1 VRGATSAGRATSKPN
16 QQPVRGATS
25 AGRATSKPNQQPVR
39 GATSAGRARGLAGV
53 MRHRAWQALVLLVAA
68 LVLSSC
74 GWRGI
79 ANVPI
84 PGGPG
89 SGGPGAYDIYVQVP
103 DTLAINGNS
112 KVMVA
117 DVAVGSIRAISL
129 QNWVATLR
137 LGLDKSVKL
146 PKNTLAKIAQTSLLG
161 SQHVEL
167 IAPPNPSP
175 ELLKNGDTIP
185 LKNSSAY
192 PSTEQT
198 LASLSLILRGG
209 GIPNL
214 EVLQNEVFNIFN
226 GRGDQIRAFLGKLDT
241 FTRQL
246 NQQRDDITHAID
258 STNRL
263 LVYVGGRADVLDR
276 VLTEIPPLIK
286 HFADTKNLLIN
297 AVDSVGQLSQNADQY
312 LSESRANLHTD
323 LQLLQCPLKELG
335 RGAPYLIGALKLILT
350 QPYDID
356 TVPKIFRG
364 DYQNISLTLDVTYSA
379 VDNAFLTGTGFSGAL
394 RALEQSFGR
403 DPETMIPDVRFTP
416 NPNDAP
422 GGPLVERGDRNC

>member
-1 VRGATSAGRATSKPN
+1 
-16 QQPVRGATS
+16 
-25 AGRATSKPNQQPVR
+25 
-39 GATSAGRARGLAGV
+39 
-53 MRHRAWQALVLLVAA
+53 LVLLVAA

-79 ANVPI
+79 SNVAI

-89 SGGPGAYDIYVQVP
+89 SGSGSYTVYVQVP

-117 DVAVGSIRAISL
+117 DVFVGSIKAIQL
-129 QNWVATLR
+129 KNWVATLT
-137 LGLDKSVKL
+137 LGLSKNTKL
-146 PKNTLAKIAQTSLLG
+146 PKNALAKIGQTSLLG

-167 IAPPNPSP
+167 AAPPNPSP
-175 ELLKNGDTIP
+175 ELLKDGDTIP

-192 PSTEQT
+192 PTTEQT

-226 GRGDQIRAFLGKLDT
+226 GRGEQIRAFLGKLDT
-241 FTRQL
+241 FTSQL
-246 NQQRDDITHAID
+246 NAQRDDITHAID
-258 STNRL
+258 STSRL
-263 LVYVGGRADVLDR
+263 LTYIGNRSDVLDR
-276 VLTEIPPLIK
+276 ALTDFPPLIK
-286 HFADTKNLLIN
+286 HFADTQNLLIN
-297 AVDSVGQLSQNADQY
+297 AVSSVGRLSGAADQY
-312 LSESRANLHTD
+312 LSEARAPLHTD
-323 LQLLQCPLKELG
+323 LQALQCPLKEFG
-335 RGAPYLIGALKLILT
+335 RASPYLVGALKLILT

-356 TVPKIFRG
+356 TVPKMFRG

-379 VDNAFLTGTGFSGAL
+379 VDNAFLTGTGLSGAL

-403 DPETMIPDVRFTP
+403 DPETMIPDVRYTP

>member
-1 VRGATSAGRATSKPN
+1 MSGGVSAR
-16 QQPVRGATS
+16 R
-25 AGRATSKPNQQPVR
+25 
-39 GATSAGRARGLAGV
+39 LASV
-53 MRHRAWQALVLLVAA
+53 FRHRTRQGLVLLVAA

-79 ANVPI
+79 SNVTI

-89 SGGPGAYDIYVQVP
+89 SGSGAYTLYVQVP

-117 DVAVGSIRAISL
+117 DVFVGSIKSIDL
-129 QNWVATLR
+129 KNWIATLT
-137 LGLDKSVKL
+137 LGVSKTVKL
-146 PKNTLAKIAQTSLLG
+146 PKNTLAKIGQTSLLG

-167 IAPPNPSP
+167 VVPPNPSQ
-175 ELLKNGDTIP
+175 ELLKDGDTIP
-185 LKNSSAY
+185 LKNSSAF
-192 PSTEQT
+192 PTTEQT

-214 EVLQNEVFNIFN
+214 EALQNELYNVLN

-241 FTRQL
+241 FTDQL
-246 NQQRDDITHAID
+246 NQQRNDITHAID

-263 LVYVGGRADVLDR
+263 LSYVGQRNDVIER
-276 VLTEIPPLIK
+276 VLTDIPPLIK
-286 HFADTKNLLIN
+286 HFAETKNLLIN
-297 AVDSVGQLSQNADQY
+297 AVDAVGRLSAAADQY
-312 LSESRANLHTD
+312 LSEARGPLHTD
-323 LQLLQCPLKELG
+323 LQQLQCPLRELG
-335 RGAPYLIGALKLILT
+335 RASPYLIGALKLILT

-356 TVPKIFRG
+356 TVPKMFRG
-364 DYQNISLTLDVTYSA
+364 DYQNVSLTLDVTYSA
-379 VDNAFLTGTGFSGAL
+379 IDNAFLTGTGLSGAL

-403 DPETMIPDVRFTP
+403 DPETMIPDVRYTP

-422 GGPLVERGDRNC
+422 GGPLVERADISQC

>member
-1 VRGATSAGRATSKPN
+1 VTRLTRLVRRR
-16 QQPVRGATS
+16 V
-25 AGRATSKPNQQPVR
+25 
-39 GATSAGRARGLAGV
+39 
-53 MRHRAWQALVLLVAA
+53 WQTLVLLLATA
-68 LVLSSC
+68 LLSSC

-79 ANVPI
+79 SNVAV

-89 SGGPGAYDIYVQVP
+89 TGSGAYTLYVQVP

-117 DVAVGSIRAISL
+117 DVFVGSIRAINL
-129 QNWVATLR
+129 KNWVATLT
-137 LGLDKSVKL
+137 LGVSKSVKL
-146 PKNTLAKIAQTSLLG
+146 PKNALAKIGQTSLLG

-167 IAPPNPSP
+167 GAPPTPSP
-175 ELLKNGDTIP
+175 ELLKDGDTIP

-192 PSTEQT
+192 PTTEQT

-226 GRGDQIRAFLGKLDT
+226 GRGEQIRSFLGKLDT
-241 FTRQL
+241 FTDQL

-263 LVYVGGRADVLDR
+263 LGYVGNRSDVLDR
-276 VLTEIPPLIK
+276 TLTDLPPLIK
-286 HFADTKNLLIN
+286 HFADTQNLLIN
-297 AVDSVGQLSQNADQY
+297 AIDSVGRLSQAADQY
-312 LSESRANLHTD
+312 LSEARGPLHTD
-323 LQLLQCPLKELG
+323 LQALQCPFKELG
-335 RGAPYLIGALKLILT
+335 RASPYLIGALKIANTL
-350 QPYDID
+350 PFDID

-364 DYQNISLTLDVTYSA
+364 DYLNLSLTLDVTYSA
-379 VDNAFLTGTGFSGAL
+379 VDNAFLTGTGLSGSL

-403 DPETMIPDVRFTP
+403 DPETMIPDVRYTP

>member
-1 VRGATSAGRATSKPN
+1 MRGVSARRIA
-16 QQPVRGATS
+16 Q
-25 AGRATSKPNQQPVR
+25 
-39 GATSAGRARGLAGV
+39 LI
-53 MRHRAWQALVLLVAA
+53 RHRALQGLALLVAA

-79 ANVPI
+79 SNVAI
-84 PGGPG
+84 PGGAG
-89 SGGPGAYDIYVQVP
+89 TGAGTYTIYVQTP

-117 DVAVGSIRAISL
+117 DVFVGTIKNIQL
-129 QNWVATLR
+129 KNWVATLT

-146 PKNTLAKIAQTSLLG
+146 PKNATAKIGQTSLLG

-167 IAPPNPSP
+167 AAPPNPSP
-175 ELLKNGDTIP
+175 ELLKDGDTIL
-185 LKNSSAY
+185 LKNSSAF
-192 PSTEQT
+192 PTTEQT

-214 EVLQNEVFNIFN
+214 EVLQNEVYNIFN

-241 FTRQL
+241 FTNQL

-263 LVYVGGRADVLDR
+263 LVYVGSRADVLDR
-276 VLTEIPPLIK
+276 VLTDIPPLIK
-286 HFADTKNLLIN
+286 YFANKDYQQHLIN
-297 AVDSVGQLSQNADQY
+297 AVDSVGRLSQAADKY
-312 LSESRANLHTD
+312 LSEARAPLHTD
-323 LQLLQCPLKELG
+323 LQALQCPLRELG
-335 RGAPYLIGALKLILT
+335 RASPDLIGALKLILT
-350 QPYDID
+350 QPFDID
-356 TVPKIFRG
+356 SVPKVVRG
-364 DYQNISLTLDVTYSA
+364 DYMNVSLTLDLTYSA
-379 VDNAFLTGTGFSGAL
+379 IDNAFLTGTGLSGAL

-403 DPETMIPDVRFTP
+403 DPETMIPDVRYTP

-422 GGPLVERGDRNC
+422 GGPLVERADRGQC